1 MSQIDHFNIVRYHES
16 FVDERTLYII
26 MDYASGGDLATKIK
40 SMQVKYLWSTSS
52 CPIQR
57 GRGRLVDT

>member
-40 SMQVKYLWSTSS
+40 SMQVK
-52 CPIQR
+52 
-57 GRGRLVDT
+57 